1 MHKTARYLT
10 ALGLG
15 LSVSAVVGW
24 LLLKES
30 KRGRETHS
38 LTVKSRNREAELDDM
53 AQIVLPLDALESSEE
68 EGAGAG
74 DGDDF
79 TRIKDIGPRFAA
91 ALRAIGITSFEQL
104 AKQTPETLADQL
116 AQYVTIRSQR
126 IRDKNWIGQAARLS
140 RNSK

>member
-24 LLLKES
+24 LLLRES
-30 KRGRETHS
+30 RRGRETHS

-68 EGAGAG
+68 EADAG
-74 DGDDF
+74 DGDDL

-91 ALRAIGITSFEQL
+91 ALRSIGITSFEQL

-116 AQYVTIRSQR
+116 AQFVTIRSQR
-126 IRDKNWIGQAARLS
+126 IRDNNWIGQAARLAK
-140 RNSK
+140 NSK